1 MLANKT
7 VVFFSVVE
15 RKVKHAKKRGN
26 SQAAP
31 DQNSEY
37 KVYSMKKCGDVYR
50 HLSREL
56 VMHMNP

>member
-37 KVYSMKKCGDVYR
+37 KVYSMKKMWRC
-50 HLSREL
+50 L
-56 VMHMNP
+56 